1 MAYFQIG
8 NGLRGCYMPDS
19 AYIIRATT
27 RRELKSAL
35 QWEADSIRDAG
46 GVGMNKRA
54 IAWLANAA
62 WRNRKGGG
70 EYVAPYRWQGQDYY
84 PYGLMVWPAS
94 RAEFV
99 EYQESGE

>member
-1 MAYFQIG
+1 MAYFFIWQ
-8 NGLRGCYMPDS
+8 GLRGGYMPDS
-19 AYIIRATT
+19 AYAIRATT

-62 WRNRKGGG
+62 WKARKGSG
-70 EYVAPYRWQGQDYY
+70 EFVAPYRWQSQDSY
-84 PYGLMVWPAS
+84 PYALGVCPTS
-94 RAEFV
+94 RADYLEN
-99 EYQESGE
+99 QESF